1 MHEMYEPKI
10 GPQDGDNFSKSC
22 RQIKPKQGFSYQLK
36 EYKVRNVE
44 MMKPFKIE
52 GVNIYVKEKRISC
65 NELIYVTHLTTRKNQ
80 HFYY

>member
-10 GPQDGDNFSKSC
+10 GPQDGGNFSKSC
-22 RQIKPKQGFSYQLK
+22 RQIKPMK
-36 EYKVRNVE
+36 RNVE

-52 GVNIYVKEKRISC
+52 GVKIYVKEKRTSC